1 MIITTA
7 LKTLGMTL
15 GLALLAG
22 PTAAQNFPVKPIR
35 LIIPFS
41 PPGGPVDLTVRPF
54 AEKLGEFIGQPIVV
68 ENVGGAGTMI
78 GSDLVAK
85 SAPDGYTL
93 LITSAAIMIM
103 PSSNPKMPF
112 DLMRDLTPVGT
123 VSQSTIV
130 LVVDPK
136 LGFRNIPDLV
146 AYAKANPGKLAF
158 GSTGAGGSLHLGG
171 EMLKLMAG
179 IDMTHIPYK
188 GAAQALIDI
197 MGGHLSMTFVS
208 MAAVLPLAKSGKIQ
222 PLAVAALKRNTSLP
236 DLPTMDSL
244 YPGFEVTAS
253 NSILAPAKTP
263 AANITR
269 INQAMAKSL
278 SSPSVKDAFAKSG
291 VEPVISTPEEFG
303 AAMRVEVARWAKV
316 VKAIN
321 FVQVD

>member
-1 MIITTA
+1 
-7 LKTLGMTL
+7 
-15 GLALLAG
+15 
-22 PTAAQNFPVKPIR
+22 
-35 LIIPFS
+35 
-41 PPGGPVDLTVRPF
+41 
-54 AEKLGEFIGQPIVV
+54 
-68 ENVGGAGTMI
+68 
-78 GSDLVAK
+78 
-85 SAPDGYTL
+85 
-93 LITSAAIMIM
+93 
-103 PSSNPKMPF
+103 
-112 DLMRDLTPVGT
+112 
-123 VSQSTIV
+123 
-130 LVVDPK
+130 VVDPK

-263 AANITR
+263 AANISR

-278 SSPSVKDAFAKSG
+278 SSQNVKDAFAKSG

>member
-1 MIITTA
+1 MTITTA
-7 LKTLGMTL
+7 LKTIGITL

-22 PTAAQNFPVKPIR
+22 PAAAQNFPVKPIR

-85 SAPDGYTL
+85 AAPDGYTL

-179 IDMTHIPYK
+179 VNMTHVPYK

-222 PLAVAALKRNTSLP
+222 PLAVASLKRNTSLP

-278 SSPSVKDAFAKSG
+278 SSQSVRDAFAKSG
-291 VEPVISTPEEFG
+291 VEPVISTPEELG
-303 AAMRVEVARWAKV
+303 TAMRVEVARWAKV

>member
-1 MIITTA
+1 MGMGLMAA
-7 LKTLGMTL
+7 LFAAFAT
-15 GLALLAG
+15 G
-22 PTAAQNFPVKPIR
+22 PAAAQNFPTKPIH

-54 AEKLGEFIGQPIVV
+54 AEKLGEFIGQPIIV
-68 ENVGGAGTMI
+68 ENMGGAGTMI
-78 GSDLVAK
+78 GSDHVAK

-130 LVVDPK
+130 LVVDPR
-136 LGFRNIPDLV
+136 LGFRNVPDLV
-146 AYAKANPGKLAF
+146 TYAKANPGKLSF

-179 IDMTHIPYK
+179 IDMVHVPYK
-188 GAAQALIDI
+188 GAAGALIDI
-197 MGGHLSMTFVS
+197 MGNNLSMTFVS
-208 MAAVLPLAKSGKIQ
+208 MAAVLPLTKGGKIQ
-222 PLAVAALKRNTSLP
+222 PIAVASMKRNSSLP
-236 DLPTMDSL
+236 DLPTLDSL

-253 NSILAPAKTP
+253 NSVLAPAKTP

-278 SSPSVKDAFAKSG
+278 SSQYVKDAFAKSG

-303 AAMRVEVARWAKV
+303 AAMKVEVARWAKV

-321 FVQVD
+321 FVQTD